1 MYLSQVHARLAP
13 AAARTLNGQKR
24 RTGFCSRLQPPF
36 HHPLKSDDNLAKFI
50 AIGSRRQLSR
60 LLEVLRRPLQKVL
73 FQLAAPIT
81 AAARS
86 LMGSRSPSD
95 ARFRMRNAISDFS
108 ILALRSFGNDDHAS
122 SSALR
127 RSFSV
132 SGSYAP
138 IFLALK
144 PNSTSKPLG
153 LSVKSPT

>member
-1 MYLSQVHARLAP
+1 MRVWHLPQRGCSMGRSVGLDFAAGSSLRFTIHLSPMTIWRSSLRSAPGGSFLASWRYF
-13 AAARTLNGQKR
+13 AAL
-24 RTGFCSRLQPPF
+24 
-36 HHPLKSDDNLAKFI
+36 
-50 AIGSRRQLSR
+50 
-60 LLEVLRRPLQKVL
+60 LQKVL

-132 SGSYAP
+132 SGSYAL